1 MDPELKEFAEN
12 ILNNTW
18 SDQDR
23 EMLRFISTEPV
34 EAKKE
39 LRSHWVTGTFKGE
52 PFEGVLMYIEWGKG
66 VVFCTDG
73 EVRTVDREDCEED
86 DQA

>member
-39 LRSHWVTGTFKGE
+39 LRSYWVTGTFKGE